1 MKKNKVFR
9 KIKIFSFFII
19 YLIIIFS
26 SFNVIGNNYQNNIK
40 NEEIGSWRIIVDIVN
55 LEEEKY
61 NGHLRVYIVEPDSR
75 WIMENGDPYHYSFLD
90 FAVDEEI
97 SIEEN
102 FNKNTTWNPK
112 LVDGIDEEN
121 IMVIAAIFNSTPHK
135 RFAYVN
141 HPFDAYFVDA
151 AAGAIP
157 DSIGYNKVAN
167 EFTHTVFAEEGTATW
182 CPACPNAA
190 EALNKI
196 YTSGDYPFYFVAL
209 VSDENND
216 AQLRL
221 SEDYNV
227 AAIPVTFFDGGYN
240 VYIGSSNAENEFR
253 DKIESCGQREVS
265 NLNLSISFFW
275 DPDVAPPI
283 IEIEK
288 PINGL
293 YLFNE
298 KVRNLSIPLIVGSL
312 NIEVSAYDNEFSV
325 DYVEFYINSEKKETD
340 SLSPYRFTNWH
351 ENGLFGKYTIKAVAY
366 DTAGNQNSDEITI
379 WKLF

>member
-1 MKKNKVFR
+1 MKKDKVIK

-19 YLIIIFS
+19 SLIIIIS
-26 SFNVIGNNYQNNIK
+26 SFQVMGNNYQNNIT
-40 NEEIGSWRIIVDIVN
+40 NEEIGSWRIIIDIEN
-55 LEEEKY
+55 LEEETY
-61 NGHLRVYIVEPDSR
+61 NGHLRVYIVEPESR

-97 SIEEN
+97 SIDEN
-102 FNKNTTWNPK
+102 YNKNTTWNPN

-121 IMVIAAIFNSTPHK
+121 IMGIAANFNSTPHE
-135 RFAYVN
+135 RFSYAN
-141 HPFDAYFVDA
+141 HPFDSYFIDA
-151 AAGAIP
+151 AAGTIP
-157 DSIGYNKVAN
+157 DSIGYNEVTN

-182 CPACPNAA
+182 CPACPYAA
-190 EALNKI
+190 IALNNI

-216 AQLRL
+216 AQTRL
-221 SEDYNV
+221 SGYYNIY
-227 AAIPVTFFDGGYN
+227 AIPVTFFDGGYN

-253 DKIESCGQREVS
+253 DKIESCGQREVP

-283 IEIEK
+283 VEIEK

-298 KVRNLSIPLIVGSL
+298 KVRNLSIPLVVGSL
-312 NIEVSAYDNEFSV
+312 NIEVSAYDIEFSV
-325 DYVEFYINSEKKETD
+325 DYVEFYINGEKRKTD
-340 SLSPYRFTNWH
+340 SLSPYRFANW
-351 ENGLFGKYTIKAVAY
+351 EEKGLFGKYIIKVIAY
-366 DTAGNQNSDEITI
+366 DTAGNQNSDEITV